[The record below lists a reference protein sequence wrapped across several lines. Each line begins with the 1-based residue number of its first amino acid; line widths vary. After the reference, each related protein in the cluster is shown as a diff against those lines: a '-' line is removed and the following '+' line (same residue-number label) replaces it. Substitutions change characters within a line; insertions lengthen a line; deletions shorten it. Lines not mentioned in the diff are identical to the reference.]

1 MVARHVNPP
10 EPKCPLCKNTLAD
23 PMEQDHLTSEL
34 DSRIL
39 RKHDELSRKEKG
51 EYAARLHDLNSG
63 HAKEIQTLKRS
74 HKDQQNLL
82 TRRLA
87 EQKKNDKASLSKK
100 LAQVKKNN
108 QTQMRNIREAYDIEN
123 LRMQK
128 ESETAVNTQ
137 LKEIIKNYGDLA
149 LSHQKELERL
159 KKVQDES
166 NVVMQKKDIEIARL
180 RIEAVK
186 SSSELQVKELALQI
200 SERDTTIERLSGK
213 IRELEGKPVP
223 QRLSEPR
230 KDAKEAQKDEDG
242 QKEKLKEYMR
252 AIIEITKNQQLS
264 QKKNA
269 NPGNERSSITDEELP
284 TSKVDK
290 ALG

>member
-39 RKHDELSRKEKG
+39 RKHNELSRQEKG
-51 EYAARLHDLNSG
+51 EYSARIHDLNSG
-63 HAKEIQTLKRS
+63 HAKEIQTLKRN
-74 HKDQQNLL
+74 HKDQQDLQKK
-82 TRRLA
+82 RLV
-87 EQKKNDKASLSKK
+87 EQKKKDNASLSKK
-100 LAQVKKNN
+100 LAEVKKNA
-108 QTQMRNIREAYDIEN
+108 QTQMRNIREVYDIEN

-128 ESETAVNTQ
+128 EAESAVNTQ

-159 KKVQDES
+159 KKLQDE
-166 NVVMQKKDIEIARL
+166 NNLVMRKKDNEIARIK
-180 RIEAVK
+180 IELAK
-186 SSSELQVKELALQI
+186 STSELQVKELALQI
-200 SERDTTIERLSGK
+200 RERDTMIERLSGK
-213 IRELEGKPVP
+213 IRELEGKPIP

-230 KDAKEAQKDEDG
+230 KGTKETQKDEDG

-264 QKKNA
+264 QKKSA
-269 NPGNERSSITDEELP
+269 NPGEESSSIADEELP
-284 TSKVDK
+284 PQK
-290 ALG
+290 

>member
-39 RKHDELSRKEKG
+39 RKHNELSRQEKG
-51 EYAARLHDLNSG
+51 EYSARIHDLNSG
-63 HAKEIQTLKRS
+63 HAKEIQTLKRN
-74 HKDQQNLL
+74 HKDQQDLL
-82 TRRLA
+82 KKRLA
-87 EQKKNDKASLSKK
+87 EQKKKDNASLSKK
-100 LAQVKKNN
+100 LAQVKKNA
-108 QTQMRNIREAYDIEN
+108 QTQTRNIREAYDIEN

-128 ESETAVNTQ
+128 EAESAVNTQ

-159 KKVQDES
+159 KKLQDE
-166 NVVMQKKDIEIARL
+166 NNLVMRKKDNEIARIK
-180 RIEAVK
+180 IELAK
-186 SSSELQVKELALQI
+186 STSELQVKELALQI
-200 SERDTTIERLSGK
+200 RERDTMIERLSGK
-213 IRELEGKPVP
+213 IRELEGKPIP

-230 KDAKEAQKDEDG
+230 KGTKETQKDEDG

-252 AIIEITKNQQLS
+252 AIIEITKNQRLS
-264 QKKNA
+264 QKKSA
-269 NPGNERSSITDEELP
+269 NPGEESSSITDEELP
-284 TSKVDK
+284 PQK
-290 ALG
+290 

>member
-39 RKHDELSRKEKG
+39 RKHNELSRQEKG
-51 EYAARLHDLNSG
+51 EYSARIHDLNSG
-63 HAKEIQTLKRS
+63 HAKEIQTLKRN
-74 HKDQQNLL
+74 HKDQQDLL
-82 TRRLA
+82 KKRLA
-87 EQKKNDKASLSKK
+87 EQKKKDNASLSKK
-100 LAQVKKNN
+100 LAQVKKNA
-108 QTQMRNIREAYDIEN
+108 QTQTRNIREAYDIEN

-128 ESETAVNTQ
+128 EAESAVNTQ

-159 KKVQDES
+159 KKLQDE
-166 NVVMQKKDIEIARL
+166 NNLVMRKKDNEIARIK
-180 RIEAVK
+180 IELAK
-186 SSSELQVKELALQI
+186 STSELQVKELALQI
-200 SERDTTIERLSGK
+200 RERDTMIERLSGK
-213 IRELEGKPVP
+213 IRELEGKPIP

-230 KDAKEAQKDEDG
+230 KGTKETQKDEDG

-264 QKKNA
+264 QKKSA
-269 NPGNERSSITDEELP
+269 NPGEESSSITDEELP
-284 TSKVDK
+284 PQK
-290 ALG
+290 

>member
-10 EPKCPLCKNTLAD
+10 EPKCPLCRNTLAD

-39 RKHDELSRKEKG
+39 RKHNELSRKEKG
-51 EYAARLHDLNSG
+51 EYAARIHDLNSG
-63 HAKEIQTLKRS
+63 HAKEIQTLKRN
-74 HKDQQNLL
+74 HKDQQDLQKKKL
-82 TRRLA
+82 V
-87 EQKKNDKASLSKK
+87 EQKKKDNASLSKK
-100 LAQVKKNN
+100 LAEVKKNA

-128 ESETAVNTQ
+128 EAESAVNTQ

-159 KKVQDES
+159 RKVQDES
-166 NVVMQKKDIEIARL
+166 NVVMQKKDNEIVRIKIELA
-180 RIEAVK
+180 K
-186 SSSELQVKELALQI
+186 SASELQVKELALQI
-200 SERDTTIERLSGK
+200 RERDTMIERLSGK
-213 IRELEGKPVP
+213 IRELEGKPIP

-230 KDAKEAQKDEDG
+230 KGTKETQKDEDG

-264 QKKNA
+264 QKKSA
-269 NPGNERSSITDEELP
+269 NPGEESPSITDEELP
-284 TSKVDK
+284 PQK
-290 ALG
+290 